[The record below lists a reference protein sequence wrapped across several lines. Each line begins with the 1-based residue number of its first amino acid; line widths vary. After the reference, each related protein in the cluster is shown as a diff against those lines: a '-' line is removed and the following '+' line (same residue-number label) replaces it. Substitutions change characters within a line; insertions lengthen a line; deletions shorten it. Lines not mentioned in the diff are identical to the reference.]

1 MQLKKIV
8 LPLDGSEHSMHA
20 AKYAVDL
27 AKLTDAEVVLAH
39 SFGGIPKVLGEDG
52 LHEVIA
58 ELTKESNEI
67 LEPFLW
73 LFEDKKVKFKTRV
86 VRGRIADSIV
96 TLAEEENADLIIIGS
111 RGLSNVER
119 ILLGSVTTRVVQM
132 AHCPVL
138 VMR

>member
-1 MQLKKIV
+1 MQVKKIL
-8 LPLDGSEHSMHA
+8 LPLDGSDHSMHA
-20 AKYAVDL
+20 AKYTVEL
-27 AKLTDAEVVLAH
+27 AKLTDAEVILTH
-39 SFGGIPKVLGEDG
+39 CFGGIPKLLGEDG
-52 LHEVIA
+52 LHELIN
-58 ELTKESNEI
+58 ELTKESKEI

-73 LFEDKKVKFKTRV
+73 LFHDKGVKHRTKVI
-86 VRGRIADSIV
+86 RGRTADAIV
-96 TLAEEENADLIIIGS
+96 TLAEEENVDLLVIGS

>member
-1 MQLKKIV
+1 MHVKKIL
-8 LPLDGSEHSMHA
+8 LPLDGSDHSMHA
-20 AKYAVDL
+20 AKYTVEL

-39 SFGGIPKVLGEDG
+39 CFGGIPKLLGEDG
-52 LHEVIA
+52 LHELIG

-67 LEPFLW
+67 LEPFVW
-73 LFEDKKVKFKTRV
+73 LFHDKGIKYRKRV
-86 VRGRIADSIV
+86 VRGRIADAVV
-96 TLAEEENADLIIIGS
+96 TLAEEENVDLIVIGS